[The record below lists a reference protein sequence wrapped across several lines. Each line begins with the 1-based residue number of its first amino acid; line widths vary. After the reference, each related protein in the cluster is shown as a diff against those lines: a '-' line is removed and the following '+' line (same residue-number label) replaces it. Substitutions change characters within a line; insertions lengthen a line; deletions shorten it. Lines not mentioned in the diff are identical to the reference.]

1 MYLIIKI
8 NILEGD
14 IMRDTKDKER
24 CISIRPIGERQVNSV
39 AKDINANGRIDQ
51 SETSL
56 AYYKNFVAFGYND
69 ASNTPNATGFSYSND
84 GGNTWVDTS
93 GVPSIANNANRGDP
107 VLSVDSKGIFY
118 FAHLGAPLGTNNLFI
133 QLSVG
138 EINKSTAAIN
148 FGTPIRIS
156 DPAAIND
163 DKPWVTVGP
172 DFNRPKNE
180 SVYVVWTNLTTN
192 RLRFSKLSVGPNPQV
207 LIAPI
212 DITTTGSPLGAN
224 VTVDQNGVIYVIYL
238 DRTAAGVPGRAIRMV
253 RSTDGGF
260 TFTNP
265 ILVSN
270 VTIAGTA
277 VVSDGRFNRDVI
289 QVTTAKNIRI
299 LEFPS
304 VSIGPDGVIYVVWT
318 DGRNQPTT
326 GDDIYLAYSSNRGD
340 NWNIIQATNNIA
352 HEFFPSVAAD
362 CHGAHIQY
370 ARFNSSNGTIG
381 IGDQT
386 FALFKKTFS
395 LQNGLGPE
403 SMVSTV
409 FSRVLSNNPSTTGFG
424 NLYMGDYN
432 QVIIGP
438 GNTLLHAWG
447 DNRNDPNGNNPDV
460 FFIQTRSMDPVGN
473 SDPCECDKREK
484 HHDHDRDWR
493 ENSNNIRNKFK
504 PVNVFAP
511 EINVRCKDKEHCHY
525 EHRKRRYR
533 CDYDMDC

>member
-1 MYLIIKI
+1 M
-8 NILEGD
+8 GD
-14 IMRDTKDKER
+14 NKDKRR
-24 CISIRPIGERQVNSV
+24 CRSIRPIGERQVNSV
-39 AKDINANGRIDQ
+39 AQDINANGRIDQ

-56 AYYKNFVAFGYND
+56 AYYKDFIAFGYND
-69 ASNTPNATGFSYSND
+69 ASITPNATGFSYSND
-84 GGNTWVDTS
+84 GGNTWIDTL
-93 GVPSIANNANRGDP
+93 GVPSIQNNVNRGDP
-107 VLSVDSKGIFY
+107 VLSVDSNGIFY
-118 FAHLGAPLGTNNLFI
+118 FAHLGSPVGTNNLFI

-148 FGTPIRIS
+148 FKTPIVIS
-156 DPAAIND
+156 DPNTINN
-163 DKPWVTVGP
+163 DKPWVTVGV
-172 DFNRPKNE
+172 DLNRPKNE

-192 RLRFSKLSVGPNPQV
+192 RLRFSKLSTGTNPQV
-207 LIAPI
+207 LIQPQ

-224 VTVDQNGVIYVIYL
+224 VTVDKNGVIYVVYL
-238 DRTAAGVPGRAIRMV
+238 DRTPAGVPGRTIRMV
-253 RSTDGGF
+253 KSIDGGF
-260 TFTNP
+260 TFTAP

-277 VVSDGRFNRDVI
+277 VVSDGTFNRDVI

-304 VSIGPDGVIYVVWT
+304 VSIGPDGVIYVVWN

-352 HEFFPSVAAD
+352 HEFFPSVAVD

-381 IGDQT
+381 LGNGT

-395 LQNGLGPE
+395 LQNGLGQE

-460 FFIQTRSMDPVGN
+460 FFIQTRSMDPLGN
-473 SDPCECDKREK
+473 SEPCECDKNHEHGK
-484 HHDHDRDWR
+484 DDH
-493 ENSNNIRNKFK
+493 NNKNKIENKFN
-504 PVNVFAP
+504 PTTIFAP
-511 EINVRCKDKEHCHY
+511 RIIIKSKEKEC
-525 EHRKRRYR
+525 
-533 CDYDMDC
+533 CDYHHRRKDYKCSDKDYEEIDYWDCD